1 MRQAVIIL
9 QSSYDGSVLP
19 VLEQSQ
25 HAKRSELAKG
35 SSASLW
41 HKTTPALRRSV
52 SVPSGAAA
60 SRGLN
65 ELHHRYHGETV
76 LLHFI
81 RGPSSA

>member
-35 SSASLW
+35 SSASLR

-52 SVPSGAAA
+52 SVPSGAA